1 MFRTHFIPSDPPV
14 FMHLS
19 DPKLWF
25 ALSAAL
31 VHPLDPA
38 CSSVVLFLCLL
49 SAHQSICRNPSV
61 LHAFKLGLSPQTH
74 HPSEVHLP
82 AGWCRSC
89 RWVSELPALS
99 LPMLLLAS
107 VSTEAV
113 FLGSLGRVGGTV
125 SAHHCAA
132 F

>member
-1 MFRTHFIPSDPPV
+1 MLRTHFVPSDPPV

-19 DPKLWF
+19 DPKLCF

-31 VHPLDPA
+31 VHPLDPG

-49 SAHQSICRNPSV
+49 SAHQSICQNPSI
-61 LHAFKLGLSPQTH
+61 LRSFKLGLSPQTH
-74 HPSEVHLP
+74 YPSEAHLS

-89 RWVSELPALS
+89 RWVSELPSLS
-99 LPMLLLAS
+99 LVMLLLAS

-113 FLGSLGRVGGTV
+113 FLGSLGRLGGMV
-125 SAHHCAA
+125 STHHCAA